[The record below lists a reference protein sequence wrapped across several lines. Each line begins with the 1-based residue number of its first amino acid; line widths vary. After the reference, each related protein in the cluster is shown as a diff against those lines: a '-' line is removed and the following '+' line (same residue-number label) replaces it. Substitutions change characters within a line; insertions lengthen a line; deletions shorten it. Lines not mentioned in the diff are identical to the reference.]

1 MIESNQRK
9 NQLIELEAK
18 MAVAGS
24 TIEKRNMALREAEH
38 RVAQANLVGESE
50 KALIKGLRMEK
61 IHLESSL

>member
-1 MIESNQRK
+1 
-9 NQLIELEAK
+9 